1 MAALAMNLMS
11 LEKALNPTMTDEYFF
26 IKGIFTCAIRIGS
39 ACRSVK
45 GQVVVWEIKLTLKEA
60 PICMAL
66 NFERNP
72 RKFQNYQDT
81 ILLVDK
87 GEKQVSVP

>member
-1 MAALAMNLMS
+1 
-11 LEKALNPTMTDEYFF
+11 MTDDFF

-45 GQVVVWEIKLTLKEA
+45 GQVVVWEIKLTLKA

-66 NFERNP
+66 NFRRNP

-87 GEKQVSVP
+87 GENKFQYLRP